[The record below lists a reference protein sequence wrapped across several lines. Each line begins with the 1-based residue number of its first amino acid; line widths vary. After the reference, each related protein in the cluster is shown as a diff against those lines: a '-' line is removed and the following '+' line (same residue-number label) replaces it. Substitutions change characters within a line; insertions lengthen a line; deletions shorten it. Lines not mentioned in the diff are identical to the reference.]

1 MSQIG
6 PLIVTWLSKEIGGE
20 RAGVAAASERV
31 IGQSGGRVQHGRLCV
46 RGMYGVDAT
55 TLARDGTES
64 LLAYTSAQP
73 PHKQERRAH

>member
-31 IGQSGGRVQHGRLCV
+31 IGQVGAEFSTGGCV
-46 RGMYGVDAT
+46 YVVCMGLMY
-55 TLARDGTES
+55 R
-64 LLAYTSAQP
+64 
-73 PHKQERRAH
+73 